1 MELIDEL
8 ARIQQEL
15 NAPKGQHNDFGN
27 YNYRSCEDILTA
39 VKPLLNGLV
48 INLDDQLV
56 QVGERYY
63 IKSTVTLKSKDSFMQ
78 VTGYAREPLNKKGM
92 DESQITGCASSYA
105 RKYAL
110 NGLFA
115 IDDTKD
121 ADTNEHHNESGG
133 KVDGWGD
140 SKEND
145 GWGGRSSWG
154 DGEEPKWFNDFD
166 KLKGQMQEKIKSGE
180 QTVDGIIKSLKDNGF
195 AVSKKTQDQI
205 RSLS

>member
-15 NAPKGQHNDFGN
+15 NAP
-27 YNYRSCEDILTA
+27 I
-39 VKPLLNGLV
+39 NGLV

-115 IDDTKD
+115 ID
-121 ADTNEHHNESGG
+121 E

>member
-15 NAPKGQHNDFGN
+15 NVPKNN
-27 YNYRSCEDILTA
+27 YNNFGKYSYRSCEDILTA

-63 IKSTVTLKSKDSFMQ
+63 IKSTVTIKSKDSFMSA
-78 VTGYAREPLNKKGM
+78 VGYAREPLNKKGM

-105 RKYAL
+105 RKGAL

-115 IDDTKD
+115 VDDTKD
-121 ADTNEHHNESGG
+121 ADTNEHQNESGG
-133 KVDGWGD
+133 QVNNWEE
-140 SKEND
+140 SKE
-145 GWGGRSSWG
+145 
-154 DGEEPKWFNDFD
+154 EVKWFNDFD

-180 QTVDGIIKSLKDNGF
+180 QTAEGIIKSLKENGF
-195 AVSKKTQDQI
+195 AVSKKTQEQI
-205 RSLS
+205 RGLK